1 MTTETAPVRPLP
13 LIDDETRF
21 FWDGTR
27 EHRLLMQ
34 YCADCKRYHHYPRP
48 VCPGCLSSDMA
59 PEELSGRGTVYTYTI
74 AEQAFHPFF
83 ADRLPYVLVV
93 VDLEEQPGLRFV
105 SELVQCSPEEV
116 SVGMPVEVVW
126 EDVTEE
132 VTLPLFKPAGSADRA
147 VQA

>member
-1 MTTETAPVRPLP
+1 
-13 LIDDETRF
+13 
-21 FWDGTR
+21 
-27 EHRLLMQ
+27 
-34 YCADCKRYHHYPRP
+34 
-48 VCPGCLSSDMA
+48 MA

>member
-13 LIDDETRF
+13 LPDDATRF
-21 FWDGTR
+21 FWDATR
-27 EHRLLMQ
+27 EHRLEMQ
-34 YCADCKRYHHYPRP
+34 FCTDCKRFYHHPRP

-59 PEELSGRGTVYTYTI
+59 PAELSGRGTVYTYTI

-83 ADRLPYVLVV
+83 VERLPYTLIV

-105 SELVQCSPEEV
+105 SELVQCSPDDV
-116 SVGMPVEVVW
+116 TVGMPVEVVW
-126 EDVTEE
+126 EDVTDQI
-132 VTLPLFKPAGSADRA
+132 TLPLFKPAGSAASD

>member
-34 YCADCKRYHHYPRP
+34 FCGDCKRYYHHPRP
-48 VCPGCLSSDMA
+48 VCPGCLASDMA

-83 ADRLPYVLVV
+83 VDRLPYTLIV
-93 VDLEEQPGLRFV
+93 VDLEEQPGLRLV
-105 SELVQCSPEEV
+105 SELVECSPEDV
-116 SVGMPVEVVW
+116 MVGMPVEVVW
-126 EDVTEE
+126 EDVTDE
-132 VTLPLFKPAGSADRA
+132 VTLPLFKPAA